1 MTVQVG
7 PGLDEAPFDQ
17 PRAAVVPDGWTLSV
31 WARTSRPRLAAW
43 TPDGALLVSVPS
55 SGRVLQF

>member
-17 PRAAVVPDGWTLSV
+17 PREAVVPDGWTLSV